1 MTFRRYHILFLYFA
15 LFACLACQRER
26 NPRYV
31 IGVSQCSEDLW
42 RQTMNEELKREVA
55 LYQADA
61 QVLIRSV
68 KDDTPKQIADIEWFI
83 EQKVDV
89 LVVSPNESEACT
101 PVIEKAYQQ
110 GIPVILVDRKI
121 ATESYTAYVGANNY
135 QIGKEAGLYAIG
147 VLKGKGNIAEV
158 RGTKG
163 STSDAER
170 HKGFVDALKNAPE
183 VQIVAETWGN
193 FLQADAKTQMQQLF
207 QEYPHIDLVFAMND
221 PMAAG
226 THEAAM
232 QFNGKIPFI
241 IGVDALQQVGIQN
254 IENNVQDAS
263 FIYPTGGEKVI
274 ELAMKILHKQPFER
288 ENILNTTVVDKS
300 NVRILQLQ
308 TEQIAEKQAKIE
320 NINNQLS
327 ESLIQHTNQRMLLYL
342 SITAIVLIT
351 VFLLMAIRAYRAKS
365 KTNSE
370 LKRQK
375 EQLEIVSK
383 QLEEATQAKLLF
395 FTNISHEFKT
405 PLSLILGPVQTLLAH
420 NSLPKEEQDLLFL
433 IKKNS
438 NRLLHLISEVI
449 EFRSY
454 ENNKMQMYFTKGNL
468 KSFLNELNSF
478 FTDRI
483 KQKKLNFQ
491 FLAEDTSFEMA
502 FDKEKVEKIYFN
514 LLSNALKFTPQ
525 EGSINVSLT
534 KEDLPLPPSKGE
546 VAVLRVFNS
555 GSYIP
560 KDKQNEVFEHFY
572 KINPDS
578 EGSGIGLAL
587 VQALVA
593 SHNGTISV
601 ESTEGEGTTFVIRL
615 PFSQEQVSAK
625 AVYDS
630 NYIETHLDLLPSL
643 PASAEKLKLPTASPS
658 APEKPTVL
666 IVEDNEDMRQFIRY
680 ILSDSHNLIEAENG
694 EEGFEVA
701 KKHLPDVVISDV
713 MMPKTDGFDLCQ
725 LLKTNVATNHIPVI
739 LLTAYALDEQKQ
751 VGFESGADAYISKP
765 FNVKLLKTR
774 VRKLIENRKKI
785 RESFSNFLLNE
796 TKQETLGKV
805 EQQFITDFTQYV
817 ENSIANPELNID
829 EIADAL
835 GLSRSNLYRK
845 IKSLTDYSPNE
856 LIRTIRVKYAKQL
869 LNSKAKSISEVAY
882 EVGFSSPSYFAKCF
896 KDFYNESP
904 TEYLERIR

>member
-1 MTFRRYHILFLYFA
+1 MKIRKYIFLCCFA
-15 LFACLACQRER
+15 LLACLACQRER

-55 LYQADA
+55 LYQANTE
-61 QVLIRSV
+61 VLIRSV

-193 FLQADAKTQMQQLF
+193 FLQADAKTQMQQIF
-207 QEYPHIDLVFAMND
+207 QEHPHIDLVFAMND

-254 IENNVQDAS
+254 IENSVQDAS

-274 ELAMKILHKQPFER
+274 ELAMKILHKQPFQR

-308 TEQIAEKQAKIE
+308 TEQIAEKQTKIE
-320 NINNQLS
+320 DINNQLS

-468 KSFLNELNSF
+468 KSFLTELNSF
-478 FTDRI
+478 FTDPI

-491 FLAEDTSFEMA
+491 FVAEDTSFEMT

-615 PFSQEQVSAK
+615 PFTQEQVSAK

-643 PASAEKLKLPTASPS
+643 PASDEKLKLPTVVPS

-680 ILSDSHNLIEAENG
+680 ILSDSYNLIEAENG

>member
-61 QVLIRSV
+61 EVIIRSV

-135 QIGKEAGLYAIG
+135 QIGKEAGHYAIG
-147 VLKGKGNIAEV
+147 ILKGKGNIAEV
-158 RGTKG
+158 RGTRG

-193 FLQADAKTQMQQLF
+193 FLQADAKTQMQQIF
-207 QEYPHIDLVFAMND
+207 QEHPHIDLVFAMND

-254 IENNVQDAS
+254 IENSVQDAS

-274 ELAMKILHKQPFER
+274 ELAMKILHKQPFQR

-308 TEQIAEKQAKIE
+308 TEQIAEKQTKIE
-320 NINNQLS
+320 DINNQLS

-468 KSFLNELNSF
+468 KSFLTELNSF

-491 FLAEDTSFEMA
+491 FVAEDTSFEMA

-615 PFSQEQVSAK
+615 PFTQEQVSAK

-643 PASAEKLKLPTASPS
+643 PASTEKLKLPTASPS

-680 ILSDSHNLIEAENG
+680 ILSDNYNLIEAENG

-774 VRKLIENRKKI
+774 VRKLIENRKKM

>member
-61 QVLIRSV
+61 EVLIRSV

-193 FLQADAKTQMQQLF
+193 FLQADAKTQMQQIF
-207 QEYPHIDLVFAMND
+207 QEHPHIDLVFAMND

-254 IENNVQDAS
+254 IENSVQDAS

-274 ELAMKILHKQPFER
+274 ELAMKILHKQPFQR

-308 TEQIAEKQAKIE
+308 TEQIAEKQTKIE
-320 NINNQLS
+320 DINNQLS

-468 KSFLNELNSF
+468 KSFLTELNSF

-491 FLAEDTSFEMA
+491 FVAEDTSFEMA

-525 EGSINVSLT
+525 EGRISVSLE
-534 KEDLPLPPSKGE
+534 KQGE
-546 VAVLRVFNS
+546 YASIRVFNS

-601 ESTEGEGTTFVIRL
+601 ESTEGEGTTFLIRL

-643 PASAEKLKLPTASPS
+643 PASDEKLKLPTVVPS

-680 ILSDSHNLIEAENG
+680 ILSDSYNLIEAENG

>member
-55 LYQADA
+55 LYQANTE
-61 QVLIRSV
+61 VLIRSV

-207 QEYPHIDLVFAMND
+207 QEHPYIDLVFAMND

-308 TEQIAEKQAKIE
+308 TEQIAQKQAKIE

-327 ESLIQHTNQRMLLYL
+327 ESLIQHTNQRILLYL

-491 FLAEDTSFEMA
+491 FVAEDTSFEMA

-525 EGSINVSLT
+525 EGRISVSLE
-534 KEDLPLPPSKGE
+534 KQGE
-546 VAVLRVFNS
+546 YAALRVFNS

-601 ESTEGEGTTFVIRL
+601 ESTEGEGTTFLIRL

-643 PASAEKLKLPTASPS
+643 PASVEKLKLPTASPS

-680 ILSDSHNLIEAENG
+680 ILSDNYNLIEAENG

>member
-61 QVLIRSV
+61 KVIIRSV

-89 LVVSPNESEACT
+89 LVVSPNKSEACT

-135 QIGKEAGLYAIG
+135 QIGKEAGHYAIG
-147 VLKGKGNIAEV
+147 ILKGKGNIAEV

-193 FLQADAKTQMQQLF
+193 FLQSDAKTQMQQLF
-207 QEYPHIDLVFAMND
+207 QEHPHIDLVFAMND

-351 VFLLMAIRAYRAKS
+351 VFLLMAIRAYHAKS

-491 FLAEDTSFEMA
+491 FVAEDTSFEMA

-643 PASAEKLKLPTASPS
+643 PASDEKLKLPTVVPS

-680 ILSDSHNLIEAENG
+680 ILSDSYNLIEAENG

>member
-1 MTFRRYHILFLYFA
+1 MKIRKYIFLCCFA
-15 LFACLACQRER
+15 LLACLACQRER
-26 NPRYV
+26 KPRYI

-89 LVVSPNESEACT
+89 LIVSPNESEACT

-170 HKGFVDALKNAPE
+170 HKGFVDALAKAPE
-183 VQIVAETWGN
+183 IQIVAEVWGN
-193 FLQADAKTQMQQLF
+193 YLLDEAKKQLQLVFQQH
-207 QEYPHIDLVFAMND
+207 PNIDLVFAMND

-226 THEAAM
+226 AHQAAI
-232 QFNGKIPFI
+232 QFNGKLPFI
-241 IGVDALQQVGIQN
+241 VGVDALIDGGIKN

-274 ELAMKILHKQPFER
+274 DLAMKILHKQPFER

-300 NVRILQLQ
+300 NVRMLQLQ
-308 TEQIAEKQAKIE
+308 TEQIAQKQHKIE
-320 NINNQLS
+320 DINQQLS
-327 ESLIQHTNQRMLLYL
+327 ESVIQHTNQQMLLYL
-342 SITAIVLIT
+342 SITAIVLVT
-351 VFLLMAIRAYRAKS
+351 VFLLMVIRAYRAKS
-365 KTNSE
+365 RANRE
-370 LKRQK
+370 LEHQK
-375 EQLEIVSK
+375 EQLEAISK

-405 PLSLILGPVQTLLAH
+405 PLSLILGPVETLLAH
-420 NSLPKEEQDLLFL
+420 NSLTKEQQELLFL

-438 NRLLHLISEVI
+438 NRLLHLISEVL

-454 ENNKMQMYFTKGNL
+454 ENGKLKMYFTKGNL
-468 KSFLNELNSF
+468 KRFLIELNTF
-478 FTDRI
+478 FSDRI
-483 KQKKLNFQ
+483 KQKKLKFQ
-491 FLAEDTSFEMA
+491 FIADEVPFEIT

-514 LLSNALKFTPQ
+514 LLSNALKYTPISGEIIVKLQ
-525 EGSINVSLT
+525 
-534 KEDLPLPPSKGE
+534 KEDDKVCLS
-546 VAVLRVFNS
+546 VFNS
-555 GSYIP
+555 DSYIP
-560 KDKQNEVFEHFY
+560 KDKQTEVFEHFY

-593 SHNGTISV
+593 SHNGTISIESV
-601 ESTEGEGTTFVIRL
+601 ENVGTTFYIYL
-615 PFSQEQVSAK
+615 PIEQQEVTSK
-625 AVYDS
+625 TLYDT
-630 NYIETHLDLLPSL
+630 NYIETHLDLLPSESTLKTL
-643 PASAEKLKLPTASPS
+643 PDTTELSDK
-658 APEKPTVL
+658 KPLIL
-666 IVEDNEDMRQFIRY
+666 IVEDNPDMRRFIHY
-680 ILSDSHNLIEAENG
+680 ILSDDYNIIEAENG

-701 KKHLPDVVISDV
+701 KKYLPDVVVSDV
-713 MMPKTDGFDLCQ
+713 LMPKVDGFDLCQ
-725 LLKTNVATNHIPVI
+725 LLKTNVSTNHIPVI
-739 LLTAYALDEQKQ
+739 LLTAYAMDEQKQ
-751 VGFESGADAYISKP
+751 VGFESGADAYIAKP
-765 FNVKLLKTR
+765 FNIKLLRTR

-785 RESFSNFLLNE
+785 RETFSHFLLNE
-796 TKQETLGKV
+796 AQQETLGKV
-805 EQQFITDFTQYV
+805 EQQFINDFTHYV
-817 ENSIANPELNID
+817 EKAIANPELNVD
-829 EIADAL
+829 EIAEAL

>member
-61 QVLIRSV
+61 EVIIRSV

-207 QEYPHIDLVFAMND
+207 QEHPHIDLVFAMND

-370 LKRQK
+370 LKHQK

-454 ENNKMQMYFTKGNL
+454 ENGKMQMYFTKGNL
-468 KSFLNELNSF
+468 KRFLTELNSF
-478 FTDRI
+478 FSDRI

-525 EGSINVSLT
+525 GGSITVSLE
-534 KEDLPLPPSKGE
+534 KEDLPLTPSKGG

-560 KDKQNEVFEHFY
+560 KDKQSEVFEHFY

-615 PFSQEQVSAK
+615 PFTQEQVSVK

-643 PASAEKLKLPTASPS
+643 PAPTEKLKLPASPTAS
-658 APEKPTVL
+658 EKPTVL

-680 ILSDSHNLIEAENG
+680 ILSDDYNLIEAENG

-725 LLKTNVATNHIPVI
+725 LIKTNVATNHIPVI

-751 VGFESGADAYISKP
+751 VGFESGADAYIAKP
-765 FNVKLLKTR
+765 FNIKLLKTR

-805 EQQFITDFTQYV
+805 EQQFITDFTHYV

>member
-1 MTFRRYHILFLYFA
+1 MTFRKYHILFLYFA

-61 QVLIRSV
+61 EVLIRSV

-135 QIGKEAGLYAIG
+135 QIGKEAGHYAIG
-147 VLKGKGNIAEV
+147 ILKGKGNIAEV

-207 QEYPHIDLVFAMND
+207 QEHPHIDLVFAMND

-454 ENNKMQMYFTKGNL
+454 ENGKMQMYFTKGNL

-491 FLAEDTSFEMA
+491 FVAEDTSFEMA

-525 EGSINVSLT
+525 GGSINVSLT

-615 PFSQEQVSAK
+615 PFTQEQVSAK

-643 PASAEKLKLPTASPS
+643 PESAEKLKLPTASPS

-680 ILSDSHNLIEAENG
+680 ILSDSYNLIEAENG

-765 FNVKLLKTR
+765 FNVRLLKTR

-829 EIADAL
+829 EIADTL

>member
-61 QVLIRSV
+61 EVLIRSV

-135 QIGKEAGLYAIG
+135 QIGKEAGHYAIG
-147 VLKGKGNIAEV
+147 ILKGKGNIAEV

-207 QEYPHIDLVFAMND
+207 QEQPHIDLVFAMND

-468 KSFLNELNSF
+468 KSFLTELNSF
-478 FTDRI
+478 FTDPI

-615 PFSQEQVSAK
+615 PFTQEQVSAK

-643 PASAEKLKLPTASPS
+643 PESAEKLKLPTASPS

-680 ILSDSHNLIEAENG
+680 ILSDSYNLIEAENG

>member
-61 QVLIRSV
+61 EVLIRSV

-207 QEYPHIDLVFAMND
+207 QEQPHIDLVFAMND

-468 KSFLNELNSF
+468 KSFLTELNSF

-491 FLAEDTSFEMA
+491 FVAEDTSFEMA

-534 KEDLPLPPSKGE
+534 KEDLPLPLSKGE
-546 VAVLRVFNS
+546 VAVLRVFNN

-658 APEKPTVL
+658 ALEKPTVL

-680 ILSDSHNLIEAENG
+680 ILSDSYNLIEAENG

>member
-55 LYQADA
+55 LYQANTE
-61 QVLIRSV
+61 VLIRSV

-193 FLQADAKTQMQQLF
+193 FLQADAKTQMQQIF
-207 QEYPHIDLVFAMND
+207 QQYPHIDLVFAMND

-254 IENNVQDAS
+254 IENSVQDAS

-274 ELAMKILHKQPFER
+274 ELAMKILHKQPFQR

-468 KSFLNELNSF
+468 KSFLTELNSF

-491 FLAEDTSFEMA
+491 FVAEDTSFEMA

-525 EGSINVSLT
+525 EGRISVSLE
-534 KEDLPLPPSKGE
+534 KQGE
-546 VAVLRVFNS
+546 YAALRVFNS

-601 ESTEGEGTTFVIRL
+601 ESTEGEGTTFLIRL

-643 PASAEKLKLPTASPS
+643 PASVEKLKLPTASPS

-680 ILSDSHNLIEAENG
+680 ILSDNYNLIEAENG

>member
-55 LYQADA
+55 LYQANTE
-61 QVLIRSV
+61 VLIRSV

-135 QIGKEAGLYAIG
+135 QIGKEAGHYAIG

-207 QEYPHIDLVFAMND
+207 QEHPHIDLVFAMND

-491 FLAEDTSFEMA
+491 FVAEDTSFEMA

-658 APEKPTVL
+658 ALEKPTVL

-680 ILSDSHNLIEAENG
+680 ILSDNYNLIEAENG

>member
-207 QEYPHIDLVFAMND
+207 QEHPHIDLVFAMND

-308 TEQIAEKQAKIE
+308 TEQIAQKQAKIE

-478 FTDRI
+478 FTDPI

-491 FLAEDTSFEMA
+491 FVAEDTSFEMA

-534 KEDLPLPPSKGE
+534 KEDLPLTPSKEE

-615 PFSQEQVSAK
+615 PFTQEQVSAK

-643 PASAEKLKLPTASPS
+643 PASVEKLKLPTVVPS

-680 ILSDSHNLIEAENG
+680 ILSDNYNLIEAENG

>member
-15 LFACLACQRER
+15 LLACLACQRER
-26 NPRYV
+26 KPRYI

-61 QVLIRSV
+61 EVLIRSV

-193 FLQADAKTQMQQLF
+193 FLQADAKTQMQQIF
-207 QEYPHIDLVFAMND
+207 QEHPHIDLVFAMND

-254 IENNVQDAS
+254 IENSVQDAS

-274 ELAMKILHKQPFER
+274 ELAMKILHKQPFQR

-308 TEQIAEKQAKIE
+308 TEQIAQKQAKIE

-468 KSFLNELNSF
+468 KSFLTELNSF

-491 FLAEDTSFEMA
+491 FVAEDTSFEMA

-525 EGSINVSLT
+525 EGRISVSLE
-534 KEDLPLPPSKGE
+534 KQGE
-546 VAVLRVFNS
+546 YASLRVFNS

-601 ESTEGEGTTFVIRL
+601 ESTEGEGTTFLIRL

-643 PASAEKLKLPTASPS
+643 PASYEKLKLPTVVPS

-680 ILSDSHNLIEAENG
+680 ILSDSYNLIEAENG

>member
-55 LYQADA
+55 LYQANTE
-61 QVLIRSV
+61 VLIRSV

-193 FLQADAKTQMQQLF
+193 FLQADAKAQMQQIF
-207 QEYPHIDLVFAMND
+207 QEHPHIDLVFAMND

-254 IENNVQDAS
+254 IENSVQDAS

-274 ELAMKILHKQPFER
+274 ELAMKILHKQPFQR

-308 TEQIAEKQAKIE
+308 TEQIAEKQTKIE
-320 NINNQLS
+320 DINNQLS

-468 KSFLNELNSF
+468 KSFLTELNSF

-491 FLAEDTSFEMA
+491 FVAEDTSFEMA

-525 EGSINVSLT
+525 EGRISVSLE
-534 KEDLPLPPSKGE
+534 KQGE
-546 VAVLRVFNS
+546 YASLRVFNS

-601 ESTEGEGTTFVIRL
+601 ESTEGEGTTFLIRL

-643 PASAEKLKLPTASPS
+643 PASDEKLKLPTVVPS

-680 ILSDSHNLIEAENG
+680 ILSDSYNLIEAENG

>member
-55 LYQADA
+55 LYQANTE
-61 QVLIRSV
+61 VLIRSV

-170 HKGFVDALKNAPE
+170 HKGFVDALKNALE

-207 QEYPHIDLVFAMND
+207 QEHPYIDLVFAMND

-491 FLAEDTSFEMA
+491 FVAEDTSFEMA

-615 PFSQEQVSAK
+615 PFTQEQVSAK

-680 ILSDSHNLIEAENG
+680 ILSDNYNLIEAENG

-774 VRKLIENRKKI
+774 VRKLIENRKNM

>member
-1 MTFRRYHILFLYFA
+1 
-15 LFACLACQRER
+15 
-26 NPRYV
+26 
-31 IGVSQCSEDLW
+31 
-42 RQTMNEELKREVA
+42 
-55 LYQADA
+55 
-61 QVLIRSV
+61 
-68 KDDTPKQIADIEWFI
+68 
-83 EQKVDV
+83 
-89 LVVSPNESEACT
+89 VSPNESEACT

-135 QIGKEAGLYAIG
+135 QIGKEAGHYAIG
-147 VLKGKGNIAEV
+147 ILKGKGNIAEV

-207 QEYPHIDLVFAMND
+207 QEHPHIDLVFAMND

-796 TKQETLGKV
+796 TKQETLGKI

>member
-61 QVLIRSV
+61 EVLIRSV

-135 QIGKEAGLYAIG
+135 QIGKEAGHYAIG
-147 VLKGKGNIAEV
+147 ILKGKGNIAEV

-207 QEYPHIDLVFAMND
+207 QERPHIDLVFAMND

-796 TKQETLGKV
+796 TKQETLGKI

>member
-55 LYQADA
+55 LYQANTE
-61 QVLIRSV
+61 VLIRSV

-135 QIGKEAGLYAIG
+135 QIGKEAGHYAIG

-207 QEYPHIDLVFAMND
+207 QEHPHIDLVFAMND

-468 KSFLNELNSF
+468 KSFLTELNSF
-478 FTDRI
+478 FTDPI

-491 FLAEDTSFEMA
+491 FVAEDTSFEMA

-601 ESTEGEGTTFVIRL
+601 ESTEGEGTTFLIRL

-643 PASAEKLKLPTASPS
+643 PASDEKLKLPTVVPS

-680 ILSDSHNLIEAENG
+680 ILSDNYNLIEAENG

-796 TKQETLGKV
+796 TKQETLGKI

>member
-1 MTFRRYHILFLYFA
+1 
-15 LFACLACQRER
+15 
-26 NPRYV
+26 
-31 IGVSQCSEDLW
+31 
-42 RQTMNEELKREVA
+42 MNEELKREVA

-61 QVLIRSV
+61 EVLIRSV

-135 QIGKEAGLYAIG
+135 QIGKEAGHYAIG
-147 VLKGKGNIAEV
+147 ILKGKGNIAEV

-193 FLQADAKTQMQQLF
+193 FLQADAKMQMQQIF
-207 QEYPHIDLVFAMND
+207 QEHPHIDLVFAMND

-254 IENNVQDAS
+254 IENSVQDAS

-468 KSFLNELNSF
+468 KSFLTELNSF
-478 FTDRI
+478 FTDPI

-525 EGSINVSLT
+525 EGRISVSLE
-534 KEDLPLPPSKGE
+534 KQGE
-546 VAVLRVFNS
+546 YAALRVFNS

-601 ESTEGEGTTFVIRL
+601 ESTEGEGTTFLIRL
-615 PFSQEQVSAK
+615 PLTQEQVSAK

-643 PASAEKLKLPTASPS
+643 PASVEKLKLPTVVPS

-680 ILSDSHNLIEAENG
+680 ILSDNYNLIEAENG

>member
-1 MTFRRYHILFLYFA
+1 MKIRKYIFLCCFA
-15 LFACLACQRER
+15 LLACLACQREGK
-26 NPRYV
+26 PRYI

-147 VLKGKGNIAEV
+147 VLKDKGNIAEV

-170 HKGFVDALKNAPE
+170 HKGFVDALAKAPE
-183 VQIVAETWGN
+183 IQIVAEVWGN
-193 FLQADAKTQMQQLF
+193 YLLDEAKKQLQPVFQQH
-207 QEYPHIDLVFAMND
+207 PNIDLVFAMND

-226 THEAAM
+226 AHQAAI
-232 QFNGKIPFI
+232 QFNGKLPFI
-241 IGVDALQQVGIQN
+241 VGVDALIDGGIKN

-274 ELAMKILHKQPFER
+274 DLAMKILHNQPFQR

-308 TEQIAEKQAKIE
+308 TEQIAEKQTKIE
-320 NINNQLS
+320 DINQQLS

-405 PLSLILGPVQTLLAH
+405 PLSLILGPVETLLAH
-420 NSLPKEEQDLLFL
+420 NSLTKEQQELLFL

-438 NRLLHLISEVI
+438 NRLLHLISEVL

-454 ENNKMQMYFTKGNL
+454 ENGKLKMYFTKGNL
-468 KSFLNELNSF
+468 KRFLIELNTF
-478 FTDRI
+478 FSDRI
-483 KQKKLNFQ
+483 KQKKLKFQ
-491 FLAEDTSFEMA
+491 FIADEVPFEIT

-514 LLSNALKFTPQ
+514 LLSNALKYTPISGEIIVKLQ
-525 EGSINVSLT
+525 
-534 KEDLPLPPSKGE
+534 KEDDKVCLS
-546 VAVLRVFNS
+546 VFNS
-555 GSYIP
+555 DSYIP
-560 KDKQNEVFEHFY
+560 KDKQTEVFEHFY

-593 SHNGTISV
+593 SHNGTISIESV
-601 ESTEGEGTTFVIRL
+601 ENVGTTFYIYL
-615 PFSQEQVSAK
+615 PIEQQEVTSK
-625 AVYDS
+625 TLYDT
-630 NYIETHLDLLPSL
+630 NYIETHLDLLPSESTLKTL
-643 PASAEKLKLPTASPS
+643 PDTTELSDK
-658 APEKPTVL
+658 KPLIL
-666 IVEDNEDMRQFIRY
+666 IVEDNPDMRRFIHY
-680 ILSDSHNLIEAENG
+680 ILSDDYNIIEAENG

-701 KKHLPDVVISDV
+701 KKYLPDVVVSDV
-713 MMPKTDGFDLCQ
+713 LMPKVDGFDLCQ
-725 LLKTNVATNHIPVI
+725 LLKTNVSTNHIPVI
-739 LLTAYALDEQKQ
+739 LLTAYAMDEQKQ
-751 VGFESGADAYISKP
+751 VGFESGADAYIAKP
-765 FNVKLLKTR
+765 FNIKLLRTR

-785 RESFSNFLLNE
+785 RETFSHFLLNE
-796 TKQETLGKV
+796 AQQETLGKV
-805 EQQFITDFTQYV
+805 EQQFINDFTHYV
-817 ENSIANPELNID
+817 EKAIANPELNVD
-829 EIADAL
+829 EIAEAL

-845 IKSLTDYSPNE
+845 IKSLSDYSPNE

>member
-61 QVLIRSV
+61 EVLIRSV

-193 FLQADAKTQMQQLF
+193 FLQADAKTQMQQIF
-207 QEYPHIDLVFAMND
+207 QEHPHIDLVFAMND

-491 FLAEDTSFEMA
+491 FVAEDTSFEMA

-615 PFSQEQVSAK
+615 PFTQEQVSAK

-680 ILSDSHNLIEAENG
+680 ILSDSYNLIEAENG

>member
-61 QVLIRSV
+61 EVLIRSV

-163 STSDAER
+163 STSDAGR

-193 FLQADAKTQMQQLF
+193 FLQADAKTQMQQIF
-207 QEYPHIDLVFAMND
+207 QEHPHIDLVFAMND

-254 IENNVQDAS
+254 IENSVQDAS

-274 ELAMKILHKQPFER
+274 ELAMKILHKQPFQR

-308 TEQIAEKQAKIE
+308 TEQIAEKQTKIE
-320 NINNQLS
+320 DINNQLS

-468 KSFLNELNSF
+468 KSFLTELNSF
-478 FTDRI
+478 FTDPI

-491 FLAEDTSFEMA
+491 FLAEDTSFEML

-525 EGSINVSLT
+525 EGRISVSLE
-534 KEDLPLPPSKGE
+534 KQGE
-546 VAVLRVFNS
+546 YASLRVFNS

-601 ESTEGEGTTFVIRL
+601 ESTEGEGTTFLIRL
-615 PFSQEQVSAK
+615 PFTQEQVSAK

-643 PASAEKLKLPTASPS
+643 PASDEKLKLPTVVPS

-680 ILSDSHNLIEAENG
+680 ILSDSYNLIEAENG

>member
-42 RQTMNEELKREVA
+42 RQTMNEELKHEVA

-61 QVLIRSV
+61 EVLIRSV

-207 QEYPHIDLVFAMND
+207 QEHPHIDLVFAMND

-468 KSFLNELNSF
+468 KSFLSELNSF

-491 FLAEDTSFEMA
+491 FVAEDTSFEMA

-615 PFSQEQVSAK
+615 PFTQEQVSAK

-643 PASAEKLKLPTASPS
+643 PESAEKLKLPTASPS

-680 ILSDSHNLIEAENG
+680 ILSDSYNLIEAENG

>member
-1 MTFRRYHILFLYFA
+1 MKIRKYIFLCCFA
-15 LFACLACQRER
+15 LLACLACQRER
-26 NPRYV
+26 KPRYI

-170 HKGFVDALKNAPE
+170 HKGFVDALAKAPE
-183 VQIVAETWGN
+183 IQIVAEVWGN
-193 FLQADAKTQMQQLF
+193 YLLDEAKKQLQLVFQQH
-207 QEYPHIDLVFAMND
+207 PNIDLVFAMND

-226 THEAAM
+226 AHQAAI
-232 QFNGKIPFI
+232 QFNGKLPFI
-241 IGVDALQQVGIQN
+241 VGVDALIDGGIKN

-274 ELAMKILHKQPFER
+274 DLAMKILHNQPFQR
-288 ENILNTTVVDKS
+288 ENILNTAVVDKS
-300 NVRILQLQ
+300 NVRMLQLQ
-308 TEQIAEKQAKIE
+308 TEQIAQKQHKIE
-320 NINNQLS
+320 DINQQLS
-327 ESLIQHTNQRMLLYL
+327 ESVIQHTNQQMLLYL
-342 SITAIVLIT
+342 SITAIVLVT
-351 VFLLMAIRAYRAKS
+351 VFLLMVIRAYRAKS
-365 KTNSE
+365 RANRE
-370 LKRQK
+370 LEHQK
-375 EQLEIVSK
+375 EQLEAISK

-405 PLSLILGPVQTLLAH
+405 PLSLILGPVETLLAH
-420 NSLPKEEQDLLFL
+420 NSLTKEQQELLFL

-438 NRLLHLISEVI
+438 NRLLHLISEVL

-454 ENNKMQMYFTKGNL
+454 ENGKLKMYFTKGNL
-468 KSFLNELNSF
+468 KRFLIELNTF
-478 FTDRI
+478 FSDRI
-483 KQKKLNFQ
+483 KQKKLKFQ
-491 FLAEDTSFEMA
+491 FIADEVPFEIT

-514 LLSNALKFTPQ
+514 LLSNALKYTPISGEIIVKLQ
-525 EGSINVSLT
+525 
-534 KEDLPLPPSKGE
+534 KEDDKVCLS
-546 VAVLRVFNS
+546 VFNS
-555 GSYIP
+555 DSYIP
-560 KDKQNEVFEHFY
+560 KDKQTEVFEHFY

-593 SHNGTISV
+593 SHNGTISIESV
-601 ESTEGEGTTFVIRL
+601 ENVGTTFYIYL
-615 PFSQEQVSAK
+615 PIEQQEVTSK
-625 AVYDS
+625 TLYDT
-630 NYIETHLDLLPSL
+630 NYIETHLDLLPSESTLKTL
-643 PASAEKLKLPTASPS
+643 PDTTELSDK
-658 APEKPTVL
+658 KPLIL
-666 IVEDNEDMRQFIRY
+666 IVEDNPDMRRFIHY
-680 ILSDSHNLIEAENG
+680 ILSDDYNIIEAENG

-701 KKHLPDVVISDV
+701 KKYLPDVVVSDV
-713 MMPKTDGFDLCQ
+713 LMPKVDGFDLCQ
-725 LLKTNVATNHIPVI
+725 LLKTNVSTNHIPVI
-739 LLTAYALDEQKQ
+739 LLTAYAMDEQKQ
-751 VGFESGADAYISKP
+751 VGFESGADAYIAKP
-765 FNVKLLKTR
+765 FNIKLLRTR

-785 RESFSNFLLNE
+785 RETFSHFLLNE
-796 TKQETLGKV
+796 AQQETLGKV
-805 EQQFITDFTQYV
+805 EQQFINDFTHYV
-817 ENSIANPELNID
+817 EKAIANPELNVD
-829 EIADAL
+829 EIAEAL

>member
-61 QVLIRSV
+61 EVLIRSV

-135 QIGKEAGLYAIG
+135 QIGKEAGHYAIG
-147 VLKGKGNIAEV
+147 ILKGKGNIAEV

-193 FLQADAKTQMQQLF
+193 FLQADAKTQMQQIF
-207 QEYPHIDLVFAMND
+207 QEHPHIDLVFAMND

-254 IENNVQDAS
+254 IENSVQDAS

-274 ELAMKILHKQPFER
+274 ELAMKILHKQPFQR

-308 TEQIAEKQAKIE
+308 TEQIAEKQTKIE
-320 NINNQLS
+320 DINNQLS

-375 EQLEIVSK
+375 EQLEVVSK

-468 KSFLNELNSF
+468 KSFLTELNSF
-478 FTDRI
+478 FTDPI

-491 FLAEDTSFEMA
+491 FLAEDTSFEML

-525 EGSINVSLT
+525 EGRISVSLE
-534 KEDLPLPPSKGE
+534 KQGE
-546 VAVLRVFNS
+546 YASLRVFNS

-615 PFSQEQVSAK
+615 PFTQEQVSAK

-643 PASAEKLKLPTASPS
+643 PASDEKLKLPTVVPS

-680 ILSDSHNLIEAENG
+680 ILSDSYNLIEAENG

-765 FNVKLLKTR
+765 FNVRLLKTR

>member
-55 LYQADA
+55 LYQANTE
-61 QVLIRSV
+61 VLIRSV

-170 HKGFVDALKNAPE
+170 HKGFVDALKNSPE

-193 FLQADAKTQMQQLF
+193 FLQADAKAQMQQIF
-207 QEYPHIDLVFAMND
+207 QEHPHIDLVFAMND

-254 IENNVQDAS
+254 IENSVQDAS

-274 ELAMKILHKQPFER
+274 ELAMKILHKQPFQR

-308 TEQIAEKQAKIE
+308 TEQIAQKQAKIE
-320 NINNQLS
+320 DINNQLS

-491 FLAEDTSFEMA
+491 FVAEDTSFEMA

-525 EGSINVSLT
+525 EGRISVSLE
-534 KEDLPLPPSKGE
+534 KQGE
-546 VAVLRVFNS
+546 YASLRVFNS

-601 ESTEGEGTTFVIRL
+601 ESTEGEGTTFLIRL

-680 ILSDSHNLIEAENG
+680 ILSDSYNLIEAENG

>member
-61 QVLIRSV
+61 EVLIRSV

-135 QIGKEAGLYAIG
+135 QIGKEAGHYAIG
-147 VLKGKGNIAEV
+147 ILKGKGNIAEV

-170 HKGFVDALKNAPE
+170 HKGCVDALKNAPE

-207 QEYPHIDLVFAMND
+207 QEQPHIDLVFAMND

-468 KSFLNELNSF
+468 KSFLTELNSF
-478 FTDRI
+478 FTDPI

-615 PFSQEQVSAK
+615 PFTQEQVSAK

-680 ILSDSHNLIEAENG
+680 ILSDSYNLIEAENG

-845 IKSLTDYSPNE
+845 IKSLTNYSPNE

>member
-61 QVLIRSV
+61 EVLIRSV

-170 HKGFVDALKNAPE
+170 HKGFVDALAKAPE
-183 VQIVAETWGN
+183 IQIVAEVWGN
-193 FLQADAKTQMQQLF
+193 YLLDEAKKQLQLVFQQH
-207 QEYPHIDLVFAMND
+207 PNIDLVFAMND

-226 THEAAM
+226 ARQAAI
-232 QFNGKIPFI
+232 QFNGKLPFI
-241 IGVDALQQVGIQN
+241 VGVDALIDGGIKN

-274 ELAMKILHKQPFER
+274 DLAMKILHNQPFQR
-288 ENILNTTVVDKS
+288 ENILNTAVVDKS
-300 NVRILQLQ
+300 NVRMLQLQ
-308 TEQIAEKQAKIE
+308 TEQIAQKQHKIE
-320 NINNQLS
+320 DINQQLS
-327 ESLIQHTNQRMLLYL
+327 ESVIQHTNQQMLLYL
-342 SITAIVLIT
+342 SITAIVLVT
-351 VFLLMAIRAYRAKS
+351 VFLLMVIRAYRAKS
-365 KTNSE
+365 RANRE
-370 LKRQK
+370 LEHQK
-375 EQLEIVSK
+375 EQLEAISK

-405 PLSLILGPVQTLLAH
+405 PLSLILGPVETLLAH
-420 NSLPKEEQDLLFL
+420 NSLTKEQQELLFL

-438 NRLLHLISEVI
+438 NRLLHLISEVL

-454 ENNKMQMYFTKGNL
+454 ENGKLKMYFTKGNL
-468 KSFLNELNSF
+468 KRFLIELNTF
-478 FTDRI
+478 FSDRI
-483 KQKKLNFQ
+483 KQKKLKFQ
-491 FLAEDTSFEMA
+491 FIADEVPFEIT

-514 LLSNALKFTPQ
+514 LLSNALKYTPISGEIIVKLQ
-525 EGSINVSLT
+525 
-534 KEDLPLPPSKGE
+534 KEDDKVCLS
-546 VAVLRVFNS
+546 VFNS
-555 GSYIP
+555 DSYIP
-560 KDKQNEVFEHFY
+560 KDKQTEVFEHFY

-593 SHNGTISV
+593 SHNGTISIESV
-601 ESTEGEGTTFVIRL
+601 ENVGTTFYIYL
-615 PFSQEQVSAK
+615 PIEQQEVTSK
-625 AVYDS
+625 TLYDT
-630 NYIETHLDLLPSL
+630 NYIETHLDLLPSEPTLKIL
-643 PASAEKLKLPTASPS
+643 PDTTELSDK
-658 APEKPTVL
+658 KPLIL
-666 IVEDNEDMRQFIRY
+666 IVEDNPDMRRFIHY
-680 ILSDSHNLIEAENG
+680 ILSDDYNIIEAENG

-701 KKHLPDVVISDV
+701 KKYLPDVVVSDV
-713 MMPKTDGFDLCQ
+713 LMPKVDGFDLCQ
-725 LLKTNVATNHIPVI
+725 LLKTNVSTNHIPVI
-739 LLTAYALDEQKQ
+739 LLTAYAMDEQKQ
-751 VGFESGADAYISKP
+751 VGFESGADAYIAKP
-765 FNVKLLKTR
+765 FNIKLLRTR

-785 RESFSNFLLNE
+785 RETFSHFLLNE
-796 TKQETLGKV
+796 AQQETLGKV
-805 EQQFITDFTQYV
+805 EQQFINDFTHYV
-817 ENSIANPELNID
+817 EKAIANPELNVD
-829 EIADAL
+829 EIAEAL

>member
-61 QVLIRSV
+61 EVLIRSV

-101 PVIEKAYQQ
+101 PIIEKAYQQ

-193 FLQADAKTQMQQLF
+193 FLQADAKTQMQQIF
-207 QEYPHIDLVFAMND
+207 QEHPHIDLVFAMND

-254 IENNVQDAS
+254 IENSVQDAS

-308 TEQIAEKQAKIE
+308 TEQIAEKQTKIE
-320 NINNQLS
+320 DINNQLS

-468 KSFLNELNSF
+468 KSFLSELNSF

-491 FLAEDTSFEMA
+491 FVAEDTSFEMA

-525 EGSINVSLT
+525 EGRISVSLE
-534 KEDLPLPPSKGE
+534 KQGE
-546 VAVLRVFNS
+546 YASLRVFNS

-601 ESTEGEGTTFVIRL
+601 ESTEGEGTTFLIRL
-615 PFSQEQVSAK
+615 PFTQEQISAK
-625 AVYDS
+625 TVYDS

-643 PASAEKLKLPTASPS
+643 PASVEKLKLPTASLS

-680 ILSDSHNLIEAENG
+680 ILSDSYNLIEAENG

>member
-1 MTFRRYHILFLYFA
+1 MKIKKYIFLCCFA
-15 LFACLACQRER
+15 LLACLACQRER
-26 NPRYV
+26 KTRYI

-170 HKGFVDALKNAPE
+170 HKGFVDALAKAPE
-183 VQIVAETWGN
+183 IQIVAEVWGN
-193 FLQADAKTQMQQLF
+193 YLLDEAKKQLQLVFQQH
-207 QEYPHIDLVFAMND
+207 PNIDLVFAMND

-226 THEAAM
+226 ARQAAI
-232 QFNGKIPFI
+232 QFNGKLPFI
-241 IGVDALQQVGIQN
+241 VGVDALIDGGIKN

-274 ELAMKILHKQPFER
+274 DLAMKILHNQPFQR

-308 TEQIAEKQAKIE
+308 TEQIAEKQTKIE
-320 NINNQLS
+320 DINQQLS

-405 PLSLILGPVQTLLAH
+405 PLSLILGPVETLLAH
-420 NSLPKEEQDLLFL
+420 NSLTKEQQELLFL

-438 NRLLHLISEVI
+438 NRLLHLISEVL

-454 ENNKMQMYFTKGNL
+454 ENGKLKMYFTKGNL
-468 KSFLNELNSF
+468 KRFLIELNTF
-478 FTDRI
+478 FSDRI
-483 KQKKLNFQ
+483 KQKKLKFQ
-491 FLAEDTSFEMA
+491 FIADEVPFEIT

-514 LLSNALKFTPQ
+514 LLSNALKYTPISGEIIVKLQ
-525 EGSINVSLT
+525 
-534 KEDLPLPPSKGE
+534 KEDDKVCLS
-546 VAVLRVFNS
+546 VFNS
-555 GSYIP
+555 DSYIP
-560 KDKQNEVFEHFY
+560 KDKQTEVFEHFY

-593 SHNGTISV
+593 SHNGTISIESV
-601 ESTEGEGTTFVIRL
+601 ENVGTTFYIYL
-615 PFSQEQVSAK
+615 PIEQQEVTSK
-625 AVYDS
+625 TLYDT
-630 NYIETHLDLLPSL
+630 NYIETHLDLLPSESTLKTL
-643 PASAEKLKLPTASPS
+643 PDTTELSDK
-658 APEKPTVL
+658 KPLIL
-666 IVEDNEDMRQFIRY
+666 IVEDNPDMRRFIHY
-680 ILSDSHNLIEAENG
+680 ILSDDYNIIEAENG

-701 KKHLPDVVISDV
+701 KKYLPDVVVSDV
-713 MMPKTDGFDLCQ
+713 LMPKVDGFDLCQ
-725 LLKTNVATNHIPVI
+725 LLKTNVSTNHIPVI
-739 LLTAYALDEQKQ
+739 LLTAYAMDEQKQ
-751 VGFESGADAYISKP
+751 VGFESGADAYIAKP
-765 FNVKLLKTR
+765 FNIKLLRTR

-785 RESFSNFLLNE
+785 RETFSHFLLNE
-796 TKQETLGKV
+796 AQQETLGKV
-805 EQQFITDFTQYV
+805 EQQFINDFTHYV
-817 ENSIANPELNID
+817 EKAIANPELNVD
-829 EIADAL
+829 EIAEAL

>member
-1 MTFRRYHILFLYFA
+1 M
-15 LFACLACQRER
+15 
-26 NPRYV
+26 
-31 IGVSQCSEDLW
+31 
-42 RQTMNEELKREVA
+42 
-55 LYQADA
+55 
-61 QVLIRSV
+61 
-68 KDDTPKQIADIEWFI
+68 
-83 EQKVDV
+83 
-89 LVVSPNESEACT
+89 
-101 PVIEKAYQQ
+101 
-110 GIPVILVDRKI
+110 
-121 ATESYTAYVGANNY
+121 
-135 QIGKEAGLYAIG
+135 
-147 VLKGKGNIAEV
+147 
-158 RGTKG
+158 
-163 STSDAER
+163 
-170 HKGFVDALKNAPE
+170 
-183 VQIVAETWGN
+183 
-193 FLQADAKTQMQQLF
+193 
-207 QEYPHIDLVFAMND
+207 
-221 PMAAG
+221 
-226 THEAAM
+226 
-232 QFNGKIPFI
+232 
-241 IGVDALQQVGIQN
+241 QQVGIQN

-468 KSFLNELNSF
+468 KSFLTELNSF
-478 FTDRI
+478 FTDPI

-491 FLAEDTSFEMA
+491 FLAEDTSFEML

-525 EGSINVSLT
+525 EGRISVSLE
-534 KEDLPLPPSKGE
+534 KQGE
-546 VAVLRVFNS
+546 YASLRVFNS

-601 ESTEGEGTTFVIRL
+601 ESTEGEGTTFLIRL
-615 PFSQEQVSAK
+615 PFTQEQVSAK

-643 PASAEKLKLPTASPS
+643 PASDEKLKLPTVVPS

-680 ILSDSHNLIEAENG
+680 ILSDNYNLIEAENG

>member
-55 LYQADA
+55 LYQANTEL
-61 QVLIRSV
+61 LIRSV

-135 QIGKEAGLYAIG
+135 QIGKEAGHYAIG
-147 VLKGKGNIAEV
+147 ILKGKGNIAEV

-207 QEYPHIDLVFAMND
+207 QEHPHIDLVFAMND

-796 TKQETLGKV
+796 TKQETLGKI

>member
-61 QVLIRSV
+61 EVLIRSV

-491 FLAEDTSFEMA
+491 FVAEDTSFEMA

-534 KEDLPLPPSKGE
+534 KEDLPLPLSKGE
-546 VAVLRVFNS
+546 VAVLRVFNN

-643 PASAEKLKLPTASPS
+643 PASVEKLKLPTASPS

-680 ILSDSHNLIEAENG
+680 ILSDSYNLIEAENG

>member
-1 MTFRRYHILFLYFA
+1 
-15 LFACLACQRER
+15 
-26 NPRYV
+26 
-31 IGVSQCSEDLW
+31 
-42 RQTMNEELKREVA
+42 MNEELKREVA

-61 QVLIRSV
+61 EVLIRSV

-101 PVIEKAYQQ
+101 PIIEKAYQQ

-193 FLQADAKTQMQQLF
+193 FLQADAKTQMQQIF
-207 QEYPHIDLVFAMND
+207 QEHPHIDLVFAMND

-254 IENNVQDAS
+254 IENSVQDAS

-308 TEQIAEKQAKIE
+308 TEQIAEKQTKIE
-320 NINNQLS
+320 DINNQLS

-454 ENNKMQMYFTKGNL
+454 ENGKMQMYFTKGNL
-468 KSFLNELNSF
+468 KRFLTELNSF
-478 FTDRI
+478 FSDRI

-525 EGSINVSLT
+525 GGSITVSLE
-534 KEDLPLPPSKGE
+534 KEDLPLTPSKGG

-560 KDKQNEVFEHFY
+560 KDKQSEVFEHFY

-615 PFSQEQVSAK
+615 PFTQEQVSVK

-643 PASAEKLKLPTASPS
+643 PAPTEKLKLPTASPTAS
-658 APEKPTVL
+658 EKPTVL

-680 ILSDSHNLIEAENG
+680 ILSDDYNLIEAENG

-725 LLKTNVATNHIPVI
+725 LIKTNVATNHIPVI

-751 VGFESGADAYISKP
+751 VGFESGADAYIAKP
-765 FNVKLLKTR
+765 FNIKLLKTR

-805 EQQFITDFTQYV
+805 EQQFITDFTHYV
-817 ENSIANPELNID
+817 ENSIANPEMNID

>member
-61 QVLIRSV
+61 EVLIRSV

-193 FLQADAKTQMQQLF
+193 FLQSDAKTQMQQLF
-207 QEYPHIDLVFAMND
+207 QEHPHIDLVFAMND

-308 TEQIAEKQAKIE
+308 TEQIAEKQTKIE

-468 KSFLNELNSF
+468 KSFLTELNSF
-478 FTDRI
+478 FTDPI

-491 FLAEDTSFEMA
+491 FVAEDTSFEMA

-525 EGSINVSLT
+525 EGRISVSLE
-534 KEDLPLPPSKGE
+534 KQGE
-546 VAVLRVFNS
+546 YASLRVFNS

-601 ESTEGEGTTFVIRL
+601 ESTEGEGTTFLIRL

-625 AVYDS
+625 TVYDS

-643 PASAEKLKLPTASPS
+643 PASVEKLKLPTVVPS

-680 ILSDSHNLIEAENG
+680 ILSDSYNLIEAENG

>member
-15 LFACLACQRER
+15 LFACLACQRDR

-61 QVLIRSV
+61 EVLIRSV

-207 QEYPHIDLVFAMND
+207 QEHPHIDLVFAMND

-491 FLAEDTSFEMA
+491 FVAEDTSFEMA

>member
-61 QVLIRSV
+61 EVIIRSV

-207 QEYPHIDLVFAMND
+207 QEHPHIDLVFAMND

-370 LKRQK
+370 LKHQK

-468 KSFLNELNSF
+468 KSFLTELNSF
-478 FTDRI
+478 FTDPI

-491 FLAEDTSFEMA
+491 FLAEDTSFEMP

-525 EGSINVSLT
+525 EGRISVSLE
-534 KEDLPLPPSKGE
+534 KQGE
-546 VAVLRVFNS
+546 YASLRVFNS

-601 ESTEGEGTTFVIRL
+601 ESTEGEGTTFLIRL

-658 APEKPTVL
+658 VPEKPTVL

-680 ILSDSHNLIEAENG
+680 ILSDSYNLIEAENG

-701 KKHLPDVVISDV
+701 KKYLPDVVISDV

-817 ENSIANPELNID
+817 ENSIANPELNLD